1 MVEFARG
8 VWLLFGAV
16 LTLVIAWA
24 AIDAAIRPQGAYDVI
39 GHKKLYWVLGL
50 TVAAVLFW
58 GLPFL
63 GLLGIVAAIVYLVE
77 YRPKLRDISR
87 GRGGW

>member
-1 MVEFARG
+1 MIAFARG
-8 VWLLFGAV
+8 VGLLVAV
-16 LTLVIAWA
+16 LLTLVIAWA
-24 AIDAAIRPQGAYDVI
+24 AVDAAIRPQGAYDAI
-39 GHKKLYWVLGL
+39 GHKKVYWVGGL
-50 TVAAVLFW
+50 ALAAVLFW
-58 GLPFL
+58 GVRLF